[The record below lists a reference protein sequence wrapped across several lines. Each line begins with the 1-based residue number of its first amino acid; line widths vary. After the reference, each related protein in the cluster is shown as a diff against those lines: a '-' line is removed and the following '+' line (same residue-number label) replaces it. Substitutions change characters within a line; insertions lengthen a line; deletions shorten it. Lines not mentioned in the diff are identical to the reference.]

1 MTEVITEYDIDFLVE
16 NFSRITAKRSY
27 VKPSEYIEQ
36 VRYID
41 RALSPFPGKF
51 SYDKFPYF
59 REIINQ
65 FAPDSQTRRVYVMKG
80 NQIGATTGILES
92 VMM

>member
-41 RALSPFPGKF
+41 RALSPFPG
-51 SYDKFPYF
+51 
-59 REIINQ
+59 
-65 FAPDSQTRRVYVMKG
+65 
-80 NQIGATTGILES
+80 
-92 VMM
+92 